1 VKHDLT
7 LKEGPVDR
15 AEPVAT
21 HEIRGGGGLRLH
33 AREWGDP
40 DGPALLFIHGL
51 SQCDLCWMNQVSG
64 DLAAKHRIV
73 TFDIRGHGL
82 SEKPSGAEHYAD
94 EQLWA
99 DDLAAVIE
107 QTRLERPVLVAWSY
121 GGYIVTDF
129 LRAYGDAAIGG
140 INFVGA
146 AVILKPPNFDHV
158 GPGLLENAQD
168 MCASDLVTNVAA
180 IQRFVRACTAQ
191 PLDEDAWIT
200 ALCWNMV
207 VPPEVRGALI
217 AREIDGADA
226 LSSLSVPVLVSHGRE
241 DAIVLPS
248 MAEHTLDICKSAV
261 PSWYDD
267 VGHMPFWEAA
277 ERFDREL
284 GEFVDGVTTGG
295 AEPPSS
301 ARQVHVQGS
310 R

>member
-1 VKHDLT
+1 VERDLT
-7 LKEGPVDR
+7 LEEGPVGT

-40 DGPALLFIHGL
+40 HGRALLLIHGL
-51 SQCDLCWMNQVSG
+51 SQCDLCWMKQVGG
-64 DLAAKHRIV
+64 DLAAGHRIV

-94 EQLWA
+94 GQLWA
-99 DDLAAVIE
+99 DDVAAVIE
-107 QTRLERPVLVAWSY
+107 QTGLERPVLVAWSY

-140 INFVGA
+140 INLVGA
-146 AVILKPPNFDHV
+146 AAILNPPDFDHL

-168 MCASDLVTNVAA
+168 MCASDLSTNIAA

-191 PLDEDAWIT
+191 PLGEDAWIT

-207 VPPEVRGALI
+207 APPEVRGALI
-217 AREIDGADA
+217 AREIDGGDT
-226 LSSLSVPVLVSHGRE
+226 LSTLSVPVLVTHGRD

-248 MAEHTLDICKSAV
+248 MAEHTLEICKPAV

-284 GEFVDGVTTGG
+284 GELVDRVTTGDHG
-295 AEPPSS
+295 TVS
-301 ARQVHVQGS
+301 
-310 R
+310 